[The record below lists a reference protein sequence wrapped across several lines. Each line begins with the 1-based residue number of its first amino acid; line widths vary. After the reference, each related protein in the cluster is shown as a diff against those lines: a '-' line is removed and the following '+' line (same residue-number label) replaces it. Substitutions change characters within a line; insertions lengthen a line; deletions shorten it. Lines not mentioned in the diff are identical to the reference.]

1 MELNETIRELISRRR
16 EDSYWDFK
24 RQPHTNLSDLAHD
37 IICMSNSLS
46 ESNKYIIIGVSD
58 PSEGCEIVGVSG
70 NRKTQSDYIDFI
82 RCLPFAGDI
91 RPELELH
98 VIEINDKSIDVLV
111 IFERKNK
118 PYYLVADYQ
127 GVKANFIYT
136 RIGDTN
142 TPKNRSADL
151 FFIEKM
157 WRQRFH
163 LDVSP
168 LDKFKLILEDKSNW
182 VLDIGNKD
190 IGYYAPS
197 PEYQIVFSKPRAG
210 WEVYSHF
217 FINPSSFFGEAEFK
231 FHTTTLFSLPYG
243 YVDEMRIPIAIP
255 KIESISLAEPLFY
268 YYYQKD
274 TVLFQF
280 MKLIGINALFNGRQP
295 GKVPFIFFDNESERK
310 LFNEYIL
317 SIPNYREQANNND
330 WGKRVAAHIKHDKGD
345 YDRRACFLAFAVD
358 QFTEWKARDKS

>member
-1 MELNETIRELISRRR
+1 MELKETILELISTHR

-37 IICMSNSLS
+37 IICMANSLVDS
-46 ESNKYIIIGVSD
+46 DKYLILGVSD
-58 PSEGCEIVGVSG
+58 PSEGCEIIGVPE
-70 NRKTQSDYIDFI
+70 NRKKQCDYIDFV

-91 RPELELH
+91 RPEVELH
-98 VIEINDKSIDVLV
+98 EITIDDKLIDVLV

-118 PYYLVADYQ
+118 PYYLVNDYQ
-127 GVKANFIYT
+127 GVKANYIYT

-142 TPKNRSADL
+142 TPKTSSADL

-163 LDVSP
+163 LDVNP
-168 LDKFKLILEDKSNW
+168 LEKFKLILDDKINW
-182 VLDIGNKD
+182 ILDIGNKAV
-190 IGYYAPS
+190 GYYAPS
-197 PEYQIVFSKPRAG
+197 PEYQIVFGEPRAG

-231 FHTTTLFSLPYG
+231 FHTTTLFTLPYG

-255 KIESISLAEPLFY
+255 KIESIGFDGPLFY

-274 TVLFQF
+274 TVLYQF
-280 MKLIGINALFNGRQP
+280 MNLIGLPNLFHGRKP

-310 LFNEYIL
+310 LFNEYITSL
-317 SIPNYREQANNND
+317 PDYPTQAINNE
-330 WGKRVAAHIKHDKGD
+330 WGKSIAAHIKHDKGD
-345 YDRRACFLAFAVD
+345 YDKRACFIAFAVEKYG
-358 QFTEWKARDKS
+358 EWKSMESE